1 MLGLRQRRGLFAFLL
16 VSTAMSTAA
25 LALEPSGSAVRVTRI
40 TDADGPGGAR
50 PLVTEG
56 PVFMGDEISTN
67 PNGLAQILFADDTR
81 IVVGPNSRLV
91 IDAFVF
97 NPDATAREVTVS
109 TVQGFFRL
117 ISGNSPSEAYT
128 IRTPTMTI
136 GLRGTGIDWYVRGNT
151 ESGAVIH
158 EGGAVGCN
166 AAGECVEFIPS
177 CRLYVAEPGGGGIEE
192 AEGLGGSLRLSVQFP
207 WLGHG
212 SQNDL
217 DPEFRLNTFDCI
229 LADNRLLDRTPEPQD
244 TIPSEPPPPPT
255 RDYQEEEEEEEYEDE
270 GGECE
275 GGYCL

>member
-1 MLGLRQRRGLFAFLL
+1 M
-16 VSTAMSTAA
+16 
-25 LALEPSGSAVRVTRI
+25 
-40 TDADGPGGAR
+40 
-50 PLVTEG
+50 
-56 PVFMGDEISTN
+56 
-67 PNGLAQILFADDTR
+67 
-81 IVVGPNSRLV
+81 
-91 IDAFVF
+91 
-97 NPDATAREVTVS
+97 S

-136 GLRGTGIDWYVRGNT
+136 GLRGTGIDWYVRSNT

-166 AAGECVEFIPS
+166 AAGECVDFIPS